1 MSTETETRTRS
12 EILREITELECRI
25 EELRALLP
33 TCIKSFFR
41 FRCRPEKY
49 VWVYAETREQ
59 AEQRLHARMQR
70 NYNEKGKTW
79 ELVSKTVDQFNDP
92 QVAAAQCHGNLLTY
106 LTEDQARE
114 FFNDY
119 QANERG
125 KAPDPNRP
133 KHFPPNQ
140 LERDISDWELV
151 QRRKGN
157 L

>member
-1 MSTETETRTRS
+1 MSTETLDRNEV
-12 EILREITELECRI
+12 LREIAECEARI
-25 EELRALLP
+25 DELRALLP
-33 TCIKSFFR
+33 TCIKTFFR

-70 NYNEKGKTW
+70 TYTDKEKTW
-79 ELVSKTVDQFNDP
+79 ELVSKVVDQYNDP
-92 QVAAAQCHGNLLTY
+92 QIAAAQSHGNLLTY
-106 LTEDQARE
+106 LTEDEARE

-119 QANERG
+119 RANKRG
-125 KAPDPNRP
+125 MAPDANRP
-133 KHFPPNQ
+133 KHFPPSQ
-140 LERDISDWELV
+140 LERDVLGWELI